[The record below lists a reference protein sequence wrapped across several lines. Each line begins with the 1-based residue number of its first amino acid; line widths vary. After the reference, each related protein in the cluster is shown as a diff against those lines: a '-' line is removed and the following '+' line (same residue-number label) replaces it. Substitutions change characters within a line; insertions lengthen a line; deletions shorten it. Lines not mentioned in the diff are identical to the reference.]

1 MSAVARSFAI
11 LIAASAC
18 SGSTPS
24 TPGGPRDAPLP
35 LPAVDAAA
43 DGTTAI
49 GTFDPA
55 SGLHHED
62 DGPLAAG
69 AAQPQI
75 GTVLPRTK
83 GRPPRPIDVIL
94 RSSPSGARAAVD
106 GTPIGT
112 TPTYWSGDADGREHE
127 FTFVLAKHAVARYRF
142 VPITSGVVHA
152 RLDPIADDHPAA
164 NLEPLIAPRLAPDAG
179 IAIPAASPRATPAPT
194 ATSVPTP
201 PTPAPVTPVP
211 VPSPATVLTPDAAAD
226 VSNDAATPPAATG
239 PTRAP
244 AGTDAGPAAT
254 SDHAPF

>member
-1 MSAVARSFAI
+1 MSAAARSLAI
-11 LIAASAC
+11 LVAASAC
-18 SGSTPS
+18 SGGPSSTPA
-24 TPGGPRDAPLP
+24 GLRDAPLP
-35 LPAVDAAA
+35 PPAVDGGAA
-43 DGTTAI
+43 GSTAI

-55 SGLHHED
+55 SGLHLDD

-69 AAQPQI
+69 AAQPEI
-75 GTVLPRTK
+75 GTVLPRAK
-83 GRPPRPIDVIL
+83 GRPPRPIDVVL

-179 IAIPAASPRATPAPT
+179 TAVQATPPRPTPSPT
-194 ATSVPTP
+194 ATPVPTP
-201 PTPAPVTPVP
+201 PPAPSVPAVP
-211 VPSPATVLTPDAAAD
+211 VPTPATVLTSDAAVDAGGGAATAGPDAGA
-226 VSNDAATPPAATG
+226 
-239 PTRAP
+239 
-244 AGTDAGPAAT
+244 AAT